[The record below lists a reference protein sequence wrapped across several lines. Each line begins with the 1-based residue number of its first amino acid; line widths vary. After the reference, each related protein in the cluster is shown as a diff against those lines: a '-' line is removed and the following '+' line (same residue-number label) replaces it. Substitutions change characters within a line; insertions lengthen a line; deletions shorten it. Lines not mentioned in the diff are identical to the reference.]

1 HKSSSHPTTGR
12 DSGYEP
18 PTYPLPPPSTLTTHT
33 SSSSLFLSARKKKHS
48 LKSIL
53 PTEKHPSSDEAIRSI
68 VRNLTERFY
77 ALNYHE
83 KRWKRQKRRKKS
95 NLDKNH
101 DSSTEVIEANLTN
114 DSSAGEEGKTQ
125 SNTTLVSTT
134 SIDDSAVSNATT
146 ADAARVDI
154 AISTPITN
162 REEERTITTS
172 PDITSSNNQENTKSL
187 STSYSPSTFLTSLLV
202 AQRVKRNLELKNKRA
217 RRLKAVAFECDST
230 EKLVNDDG
238 DEPLSTTTTVLSCDV
253 PSSPSVGSYISEG
266 EIQFFHNKRN
276 LWFRRQNNRSAY
288 KNRCLKLQPKRKTTF
303 SAGRRKFETSA
314 LFTNTIKI
322 RRFACNR
329 CSAVFR
335 LSSRLRAHYL
345 FQHGHIPESLG
356 GLSPRPNEIL
366 FNKQWN
372 SRSSR
377 SSSNHSTTNHDN
389 DTANNT
395 SDFTSYQEFSLH
407 SSDNTNLTPKDN
419 AVANLTVT
427 STTASPSIPD
437 KSNCLSVSGLIT
449 RSRRR
454 ITTIL
459 PIQSVN
465 QSTQSS
471 RRTKKQFTDTSMTDS
486 NNDNNIT
493 SLLDEQSKTDEVSEK
508 LLRKSNKFSKQ
519 HYCTECNTS
528 FKSAYNLK
536 RHRTIVHLHEYR
548 YFCEHL
554 ARHFCVKQFVCEI
567 CNARFTI
574 KHELDDHI
582 AFKHSDERNFPC
594 TECDQRFKTSG
605 TLWRHKKT
613 HEKRVYHLCPICS
626 TSFTR
631 LSNLNRH
638 LLRTHKQK
646 HHRYQQQT
654 NNTDSEIL
662 INSSNKK
669 LSTHQ
674 RTTTTTLNVN
684 SRNKLSRSR
693 QKCKN
698 VSIDHGTNGL
708 NQHDISSCQ
717 QQTVEQVIPVEII
730 TPHLSTTGLSSD
742 HHTVINIIAD
752 QDLRYS
758 NIINISDNN
767 LNKSVLINSSVSCA
781 DTSSSASSAS
791 SNIQSTTLSTQS
803 HITVATT
810 EAPIISTNLSGYQT
824 VNLTDNS
831 TVFMLNFSDLE
842 TNGHA
847 YFEQADLLNDRHDN
861 LQHNMLISVSDPIY
875 HQATEFSNSLVVS
888 TSSESSVGTL
898 ATSSSC
904 SSSPPS
910 GVPGSA
916 ITLQSNLLL
925 PIQLTTNTFSPITSS
940 SIIGS
945 NGSSN
950 FSNESVDYEFIV

>member
-18 PTYPLPPPSTLTTHT
+18 PTYPLSPPSTLTTHT

-83 KRWKRQKRRKKS
+83 KGWKRQKRRKKS

-125 SNTTLVSTT
+125 SNTTLM
-134 SIDDSAVSNATT
+134 ILLFLMLLT

-154 AISTPITN
+154 AISTPTTN
-162 REEERTITTS
+162 REEERTTTTS
-172 PDITSSNNQENTKSL
+172 PDITCSNNQENTKSL

-454 ITTIL
+454 ITTSSNNDSTTTMSTS
-459 PIQSVN
+459 IQSVN
-465 QSTQSS
+465 QLTQSS

-493 SLLDEQSKTDEVSEK
+493 SLVS
-508 LLRKSNKFSKQ
+508 
-519 HYCTECNTS
+519 
-528 FKSAYNLK
+528 
-536 RHRTIVHLHEYR
+536 
-548 YFCEHL
+548 
-554 ARHFCVKQFVCEI
+554 
-567 CNARFTI
+567 
-574 KHELDDHI
+574 
-582 AFKHSDERNFPC
+582 
-594 TECDQRFKTSG
+594 
-605 TLWRHKKT
+605 
-613 HEKRVYHLCPICS
+613 
-626 TSFTR
+626 
-631 LSNLNRH
+631 
-638 LLRTHKQK
+638 
-646 HHRYQQQT
+646 
-654 NNTDSEIL
+654 
-662 INSSNKK
+662 
-669 LSTHQ
+669 
-674 RTTTTTLNVN
+674 
-684 SRNKLSRSR
+684 
-693 QKCKN
+693 
-698 VSIDHGTNGL
+698 
-708 NQHDISSCQ
+708 
-717 QQTVEQVIPVEII
+717 
-730 TPHLSTTGLSSD
+730 
-742 HHTVINIIAD
+742 
-752 QDLRYS
+752 
-758 NIINISDNN
+758 
-767 LNKSVLINSSVSCA
+767 
-781 DTSSSASSAS
+781 
-791 SNIQSTTLSTQS
+791 
-803 HITVATT
+803 
-810 EAPIISTNLSGYQT
+810 
-824 VNLTDNS
+824 
-831 TVFMLNFSDLE
+831 
-842 TNGHA
+842 
-847 YFEQADLLNDRHDN
+847 
-861 LQHNMLISVSDPIY
+861 
-875 HQATEFSNSLVVS
+875 
-888 TSSESSVGTL
+888 
-898 ATSSSC
+898 
-904 SSSPPS
+904 
-910 GVPGSA
+910 
-916 ITLQSNLLL
+916 
-925 PIQLTTNTFSPITSS
+925 
-940 SIIGS
+940 
-945 NGSSN
+945 
-950 FSNESVDYEFIV
+950 